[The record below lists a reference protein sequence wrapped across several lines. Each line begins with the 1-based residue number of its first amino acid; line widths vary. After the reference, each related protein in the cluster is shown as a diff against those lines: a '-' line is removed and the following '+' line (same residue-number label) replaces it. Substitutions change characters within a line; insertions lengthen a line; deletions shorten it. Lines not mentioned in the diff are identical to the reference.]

1 MPAFSTAHLLVVDDE
16 ASLMVALRNT
26 LRDEGYRVTGVT
38 SGAEALEAL
47 RQDTFDLV
55 LTDLMMPAMNGIALL
70 QDALIIDPQLVAIVM
85 TGHGSIPTAVEAMRT
100 GAIDYVL
107 KPIKLSALI
116 PALERALTL
125 RRLRLKNAELE
136 KRVHERTAELE
147 TANKDLEAFSSSVS
161 HDLRTPLRTITGFAD
176 ILLGHHGKNLPPE
189 VRRHIELIH
198 AGASEMSQL
207 INGLLAFSRFGRQA
221 LHPEE
226 LDLER
231 ISREVLQ
238 ELSAEQ
244 AGRNIELRLP
254 SLPRAHGD
262 PLLVR
267 QVLIN
272 LFSNA
277 LKYTRPRKPAV
288 IELGWLKKKD
298 GATSVYF
305 IRDNGVGFEMRHAE
319 NLFGMFQR
327 LHHAREFEGTGVGLA
342 SVRRIIERHGGRIW
356 AEAAPDV
363 GATFFFTLPP
373 LAEPA
378 SPAKSA

>member
-1 MPAFSTAHLLVVDDE
+1 MPAFTAAHLLVVDDE
-16 ASLMVALRNT
+16 VPLMVALRNT

-70 QDALIIDPQLVAIVM
+70 QDALIVDPQLVAIVM

-136 KRVHERTAELE
+136 KRVRERTAELE

-176 ILLGHHGKNLPPE
+176 ILLGHHAKNLPPE

-198 AGASEMSQL
+198 AGASEMSLL

-231 ISREVLQ
+231 ISREVWQ
-238 ELSAEQ
+238 ELTAEQ
-244 AGRNIELRLP
+244 AGRDIELRLSP
-254 SLPRAHGD
+254 LPRTQGD

-267 QVLIN
+267 QVLVN

-277 LKYTRPRKPAV
+277 LKYTRPRAPAV

-298 GATSVYF
+298 GVAAVYF

-356 AEAAPDV
+356 AEAAPDL

-373 LAEPA
+373 FAELATV
-378 SPAKSA
+378 AKSG